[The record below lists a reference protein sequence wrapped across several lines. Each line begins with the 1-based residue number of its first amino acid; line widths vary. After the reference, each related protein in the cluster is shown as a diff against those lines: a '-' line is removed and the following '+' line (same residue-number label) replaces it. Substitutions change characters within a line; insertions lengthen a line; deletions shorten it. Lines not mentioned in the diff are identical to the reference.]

1 MDQKATTQNYVS
13 DEPFR
18 DARDVVDRLLPFHI
32 WQMHDEDLDVREK
45 SRDRKVAGMS
55 RFSRCVYTQLIL
67 LSFQNA
73 NRSCKWQQKR

>member
-1 MDQKATTQNYVS
+1 MDQKATTQSYVS

-45 SRDRKVAGMS
+45 SRERKVAGAQ
-55 RFSRCVYTQLIL
+55 RR
-67 LSFQNA
+67 
-73 NRSCKWQQKR
+73 

>member
-45 SRDRKVAGMS
+45 SRDRKVAG
-55 RFSRCVYTQLIL
+55 TQRRR
-67 LSFQNA
+67 QA
-73 NRSCKWQQKR
+73 V

>member
-32 WQMHDEDLDVREK
+32 WQMHDVDLDVSEK
-45 SRDRKVAGMS
+45 SRDRKVAG
-55 RFSRCVYTQLIL
+55 T
-67 LSFQNA
+67 
-73 NRSCKWQQKR
+73 